1 MPAWRTSRPSDWSS
15 RSGTRSQA
23 GDPSSASASA
33 CSSSSRRARSSDP
46 SRVSEF
52 SPGGSCA
59 FRPSPG
65 ARSPTWAGTGS
76 TSRAGSPRSAT
87 CRRGPTP
94 TSCTPTIPCRATRR
108 SSSRPP
114 STASSS
120 PPAWRAATS
129 SPVSSTPRR
138 VSRSGSGCSTTS
150 SGRSP
155 GAADGSTRTAMTVY
169 PAIDL
174 RGGRCVRLL
183 QGAFERETVYGDD
196 PVAVARGFEAAGA
209 RWLHVVDLD
218 GARAGHPVQHEL
230 VARICAA
237 VHIPVQ
243 VGGGLRDRA
252 AIEAAFAT
260 GASRVVVG
268 TTAAHDPDRCGELC
282 AAHPG
287 RVVVGL
293 DVRAG
298 QVRVAGW
305 TEAATPDPLTLA
317 RRVATLGP
325 VEIASR
331 YDAEGADELTFLDI
345 TASHERRP
353 IILDVVART
362 AERIFMP
369 LTVGG
374 GVRTVDDVRALL
386 RAGADKVSINTA
398 AVERPELV
406 REA

>member
-1 MPAWRTSRPSDWSS
+1 
-15 RSGTRSQA
+15 
-23 GDPSSASASA
+23 
-33 CSSSSRRARSSDP
+33 
-46 SRVSEF
+46 
-52 SPGGSCA
+52 
-59 FRPSPG
+59 
-65 ARSPTWAGTGS
+65 
-76 TSRAGSPRSAT
+76 
-87 CRRGPTP
+87 
-94 TSCTPTIPCRATRR
+94 
-108 SSSRPP
+108 
-114 STASSS
+114 
-120 PPAWRAATS
+120 
-129 SPVSSTPRR
+129 
-138 VSRSGSGCSTTS
+138 
-150 SGRSP
+150 
-155 GAADGSTRTAMTVY
+155 MTVY

-305 TEAATPDPLTLA
+305 TEAATPDPLALA
-317 RRVATLGP
+317 RRVATLGAAAIVYTDIARDGTQGGPDLERTSAIARAAGVP
-325 VEIASR
+325 VIAS
-331 YDAEGADELTFLDI
+331 
-345 TASHERRP
+345 
-353 IILDVVART
+353 
-362 AERIFMP
+362 
-369 LTVGG
+369 GG
-374 GVRTVDDVRALL
+374 IGSLDDVRAVAA
-386 RAGADKVSINTA
+386 RAADGVAGMIIGRALYTGAIRLAEALEA
-398 AVERPELV
+398 AGDR
-406 REA
+406 

>member
-1 MPAWRTSRPSDWSS
+1 
-15 RSGTRSQA
+15 
-23 GDPSSASASA
+23 
-33 CSSSSRRARSSDP
+33 
-46 SRVSEF
+46 
-52 SPGGSCA
+52 
-59 FRPSPG
+59 
-65 ARSPTWAGTGS
+65 
-76 TSRAGSPRSAT
+76 
-87 CRRGPTP
+87 
-94 TSCTPTIPCRATRR
+94 
-108 SSSRPP
+108 
-114 STASSS
+114 
-120 PPAWRAATS
+120 
-129 SPVSSTPRR
+129 
-138 VSRSGSGCSTTS
+138 
-150 SGRSP
+150 
-155 GAADGSTRTAMTVY
+155 MTVY

-305 TEAATPDPLTLA
+305 TEAATPDPLALA
-317 RRVATLGP
+317 RRVATLGAAAIVYTDIARDGTERGPDLERTSAIARAAGVP
-325 VEIASR
+325 VIAS
-331 YDAEGADELTFLDI
+331 
-345 TASHERRP
+345 
-353 IILDVVART
+353 
-362 AERIFMP
+362 
-369 LTVGG
+369 GG
-374 GVRTVDDVRALL
+374 IGSLDDVRAVAA
-386 RAGADKVSINTA
+386 RAADGVAGMIIGRALYTGAIRLDDALEA
-398 AVERPELV
+398 AGDR
-406 REA
+406 

>member
-1 MPAWRTSRPSDWSS
+1 
-15 RSGTRSQA
+15 
-23 GDPSSASASA
+23 
-33 CSSSSRRARSSDP
+33 
-46 SRVSEF
+46 
-52 SPGGSCA
+52 
-59 FRPSPG
+59 
-65 ARSPTWAGTGS
+65 
-76 TSRAGSPRSAT
+76 
-87 CRRGPTP
+87 
-94 TSCTPTIPCRATRR
+94 
-108 SSSRPP
+108 
-114 STASSS
+114 
-120 PPAWRAATS
+120 
-129 SPVSSTPRR
+129 
-138 VSRSGSGCSTTS
+138 
-150 SGRSP
+150 
-155 GAADGSTRTAMTVY
+155 MTVY

-196 PVAVARGFEAAGA
+196 PVAVARGFEAVGA

-243 VGGGLRDRA
+243 LGGGLRDRA

-305 TEAATPDPLTLA
+305 TEAATPDPLALA
-317 RRVATLGP
+317 RRVATLGAAAIVYTDIARDGTERGPDLERTSAIARAAGVP
-325 VEIASR
+325 VIAS
-331 YDAEGADELTFLDI
+331 
-345 TASHERRP
+345 
-353 IILDVVART
+353 
-362 AERIFMP
+362 
-369 LTVGG
+369 GG
-374 GVRTVDDVRALL
+374 IGSLDDVRAVAA
-386 RAGADKVSINTA
+386 RAADGVAGMIIGRALYTGAIRLEDALA
-398 AVERPELV
+398 AAGDR
-406 REA
+406 

>member
-1 MPAWRTSRPSDWSS
+1 
-15 RSGTRSQA
+15 
-23 GDPSSASASA
+23 
-33 CSSSSRRARSSDP
+33 
-46 SRVSEF
+46 
-52 SPGGSCA
+52 
-59 FRPSPG
+59 
-65 ARSPTWAGTGS
+65 
-76 TSRAGSPRSAT
+76 
-87 CRRGPTP
+87 
-94 TSCTPTIPCRATRR
+94 
-108 SSSRPP
+108 
-114 STASSS
+114 
-120 PPAWRAATS
+120 
-129 SPVSSTPRR
+129 
-138 VSRSGSGCSTTS
+138 
-150 SGRSP
+150 
-155 GAADGSTRTAMTVY
+155 MTVY

-243 VGGGLRDRA
+243 LGGGLRDRA

-305 TEAATPDPLTLA
+305 TEAATPDPLALA
-317 RRVATLGP
+317 RRVATLGAAAIVYTDIARDGTERGPDLERTSAIARAAGVP
-325 VEIASR
+325 VIAS
-331 YDAEGADELTFLDI
+331 
-345 TASHERRP
+345 
-353 IILDVVART
+353 
-362 AERIFMP
+362 
-369 LTVGG
+369 GG
-374 GVRTVDDVRALL
+374 IGSLDDVRAVAA
-386 RAGADKVSINTA
+386 RAADGVAGMIIGRALYTGAIRLADALEA
-398 AVERPELV
+398 AGDR
-406 REA
+406 